1 MCTYKYENDF
11 SVYQKLTEY
20 YKSIILPFLKIVKWE
35 DNILSVFTTKKKKGE
50 VWTQGN
56 FWSVYNLTYGDGFKS
71 GSICSNSS
79 NCILLL
85 GTIIIPQ

>member
-35 DNILSVFTTKKKKGE
+35 DNILSVFTTKKKKVRCGHKETFGVFITSLMVMASRVE
-50 VWTQGN
+50 VYVQTHQIAYFYWVQ
-56 FWSVYNLTYGDGFKS
+56 
-71 GSICSNSS
+71 
-79 NCILLL
+79 
-85 GTIIIPQ
+85 